1 MSNYN
6 LKPVYEGVDE
16 LTSRDRAMTILYG
29 RQPDAL
35 GGKIVPIEVDG
46 AGKLVI
52 GTGLTLTASDI
63 DLGDF
68 CMKGVT
74 DPSLKGDVYTPGE
87 ERIGL
92 IRVGDAGA
100 PNTNLYEI
108 LVRDPRFSFNV
119 DNAVKVA
126 VNTTGT
132 AVQHF
137 NGTATVVPATIT
149 FAAKSKSILI
159 ENTNAAVN
167 PLQVSFDGGVTY
179 KRVRQNQT
187 IGLEVELNSIMVR
200 TPSLTTSYE
209 IVVVE

>member
-16 LTSRDRAMTILYG
+16 LTTRDRAMTILYG
-29 RQPDAL
+29 RQPDAI

-63 DLGDF
+63 DIGDF
-68 CMKGVT
+68 VMKGVT

-92 IRVGDAGA
+92 IRVGDASA

-108 LVRDPRFSFNV
+108 LVRDPRFSFDSNNRLSVNV
-119 DNAVKVA
+119 N
-126 VNTTGT
+126 NTGSS
-132 AVQHF
+132 VQHF
-137 NGTATVVPATIT
+137 NAIATIAPAPVI
-149 FAAKSKSILI
+149 FAATSKSILI
-159 ENTNAAVN
+159 ENVNAAVN
-167 PLQVSFDGGVTY
+167 DLYVSFDGGINY
-179 KRVRQNQT
+179 KRIKQNET
-187 IGLEVELNSIMVR
+187 IGLEVEL
-200 TPSLTTSYE
+200 PSMMIKTLAGTTNYE
-209 IVVVE
+209 ILVVE